1 MNSEGQGF
9 RGDFGFLPKS
19 FRSMILFRG
28 GHVILFSYQHLFFLY
43 CCCFL
48 GIDCLEYLRCF
59 LASTC
64 SLALVSD
71 RI

>member
-28 GHVILFSYQHLFFLY
+28 GHVILFSYQHLFFYIVVVFWVL
-43 CCCFL
+43 
-48 GIDCLEYLRCF
+48 I
-59 LASTC
+59 A
-64 SLALVSD
+64 
-71 RI
+71 

>member
-28 GHVILFSYQHLFFLY
+28 GHVILFS
-43 CCCFL
+43 
-48 GIDCLEYLRCF
+48 
-59 LASTC
+59 
-64 SLALVSD
+64 
-71 RI
+71 

>member
-28 GHVILFSYQHLFFLY
+28 GHVIFSYQHLFFYIVVVFWVL
-43 CCCFL
+43 
-48 GIDCLEYLRCF
+48 I
-59 LASTC
+59 A
-64 SLALVSD
+64 
-71 RI
+71 